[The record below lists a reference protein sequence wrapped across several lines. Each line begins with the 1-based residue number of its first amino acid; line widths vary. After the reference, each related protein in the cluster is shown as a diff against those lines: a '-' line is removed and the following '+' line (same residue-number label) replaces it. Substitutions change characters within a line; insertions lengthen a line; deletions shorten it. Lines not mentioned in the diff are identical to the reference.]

1 MTPYNENPT
10 SPSGG
15 AGLPNI
21 VQLGGFERVKQ
32 TRGRDQD
39 NRGKQRVQGS
49 GSAPLFRARTRDD
62 ALHTANEFNAAARR
76 CRDAAREHPGATGL
90 TLDRLAVHYTRQA
103 REWFGRA
110 ETLPGVPA

>member
-1 MTPYNENPT
+1 MTPHNENPA
-10 SPSGG
+10 PASGG

-21 VQLGGFERVKQ
+21 VQLGGFERVNNN
-32 TRGRDQD
+32 RDA
-39 NRGKQRVQGS
+39 QRVQGS
-49 GSAPLFRARTRDD
+49 GSAPLFRARTRGD

-90 TLDRLAVHYTRQA
+90 TLDRLAVHYARQA

-110 ETLPGVPA
+110 DALPCGEGAR